1 MTDKYAVFGNPIGH
15 SKSPLIH
22 ARFAEATGENISYQ
36 AILAAEDA
44 FEQTITQFHLQGGK
58 GANVT
63 LPFKEEAF
71 ALCDRLSQR
80 AELAG
85 AVNTLIWDE
94 QGRLFGDNTDGLGLV
109 ADLNRYLGKAN
120 TDLVGKRV
128 LLVGA
133 GGAAKG
139 AALPLCEAGIRE
151 LVITNRTFS
160 KAKALADKLSE
171 TYPVSAIAE
180 PELTGHF
187 DVVINS
193 TSSSL
198 TGDVPNI
205 PKETVQLSLCYDMM
219 YSEQETAFNLWAN
232 QNGAKETIDG
242 LGMLVGQAAESFKL
256 WRELEDKQVQQ
267 LNAVIPI
274 LMIDL
279 KTV

>member
-22 ARFAEATGENISYQ
+22 ARFAEATNENISYQ

-44 FEQTITQFHLQGGK
+44 FEKTITQFQLQGGR

-71 ALCDRLSQR
+71 ALCDHLSQR
-80 AELAG
+80 ADLAG

-94 QGRLFGDNTDGLGLV
+94 KGLLLGDNTDGLGLV
-109 ADLNRYLGKAN
+109 ADLNRCLAN
-120 TDLVGKRV
+120 FNTSLVGKRV
-128 LLVGA
+128 LLIGA

-139 AALPLCEAGIRE
+139 AALPLCEAGASE

-160 KAKALADKLSE
+160 KAQVLAEKLSKR
-171 TYPVSAIAE
+171 YSVSAVIE
-180 PELTGHF
+180 SELAGHF

-198 TGDVPNI
+198 TGDIPNI
-205 PKETVQLSLCYDMM
+205 PKETVKLSLCYDMM
-219 YSEQETAFNLWAN
+219 YSEQETAFNLWAK

-256 WRELEDKQVQQ
+256 WRELDDKQSQQ
-267 LNAVIPI
+267 LEAAIPK
-274 LMIDL
+274 LMAEL
-279 KTV
+279 KTT